1 MALNLEEIR
10 RRQAGQLPAQSA
22 QAQPMSAQ
30 AATAQPQQNQ
40 TQAAQPQQTRAAQPT
55 AAPQAPASVPT
66 TQELWGQQPQK
77 PVYANQARL
86 DELFQQITNPAA
98 FNFDLAS
105 NPTWKAYEE
114 QYKRLGQLAM
124 TDTMG
129 QAAGLT
135 GGYGSS
141 YSQAAGQQA
150 YNGYMEA
157 LSGKVPE
164 IYQQERQAYDDD
176 YARQLQLYGLMSDQ
190 ANQEY
195 SRWADDYDR
204 WMAQYNAAQSQ
215 ENWQKEM
222 DFQREQWAW
231 KKAQAA
237 AKSSGSSGSKGRSG
251 SGTGGSGGNGGETG
265 DENETV
271 DNTNLSRDAA
281 FLAAAYMEEIDRGNG
296 KNVGDI
302 YSWLNTNGASEDLAA
317 RVVRIL
323 QGRGYKV

>member
-10 RRQAGQLPAQSA
+10 RRLAGQLPAQSA

-30 AATAQPQQNQ
+30 A
-40 TQAAQPQQTRAAQPT
+40 QAAQPQQTRAAQPT

-86 DELFQQITNPAA
+86 DELFQQITNPTA
-98 FNFDLAS
+98 FSFDLAN

-141 YSQAAGQQA
+141 YGQVAGQQQ
-150 YNGYMEA
+150 YNAYMEA

-164 IYQQERQAYDDD
+164 IYEQERKAYDDD
-176 YARQLQLYGLMSDQ
+176 YARQLQLYGLMNDQ

-204 WMAQYNAAQSQ
+204 WMAQYTAAQSQ

-222 DFQREQWAW
+222 DFQREQWNW
-231 KKAQAA
+231 QKAQAA
-237 AKSSGSSGSKGRSG
+237 ARSSGSGGSRGSSSGSSGSSGESGASG
-251 SGTGGSGGNGGETG
+251 SGEEQNQPMTVFPGGYTENDIGGMAAAWVNNDGNVRGKYGTM
-265 DENETV
+265 D
-271 DNTNLSRDAA
+271 A
-281 FLAAAYMEEIDRGNG
+281 FLRSLGVTDSGALTYAH
-296 KNVGDI
+296 DI
-302 YSWLNTNGASEDLAA
+302 IKHYG
-317 RVVRIL
+317 
-323 QGRGYKV
+323 G

>member
-10 RRQAGQLPAQSA
+10 RRQAGQLPAQNA
-22 QAQPMSAQ
+22 QAQPMGAQ
-30 AATAQPQQNQ
+30 AAAAQPQQNQ

-86 DELFQQITNPAA
+86 DELFQQITNPTA
-98 FNFDLAS
+98 FNFDLAN

-141 YSQAAGQQA
+141 YGQVAGQQQ
-150 YNGYMEA
+150 YNAYMEA

-164 IYQQERQAYDDD
+164 IYEQERKAYDDD
-176 YARQLQLYGLMSDQ
+176 YARQLQLYGLMNDQ

-195 SRWADDYDR
+195 NRWADDYDR

-222 DFQREQWAW
+222 DFQREQWNW
-231 KKAQAA
+231 QKAQAA
-237 AKSSGSSGSKGRSG
+237 ARSSGSGGR
-251 SGTGGSGGNGGETG
+251 GGSGGGGGNGGDGG
-265 DENETV
+265 DDTDEPTTV
-271 DNTNLSRDAA
+271 DNTDLSRDAA
-281 FLAAAYMEEIDRGNG
+281 FLAAAYMEEIDNGNG

-302 YSWLNTNGASEDLAA
+302 YSWLRANGASDELTA
-317 RVVRIL
+317 RVVKLI